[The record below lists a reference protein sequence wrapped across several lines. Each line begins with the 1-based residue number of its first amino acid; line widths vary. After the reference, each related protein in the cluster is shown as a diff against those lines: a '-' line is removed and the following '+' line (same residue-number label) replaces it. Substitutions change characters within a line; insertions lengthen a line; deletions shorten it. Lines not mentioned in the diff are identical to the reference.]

1 MEWANLLISKAEK
14 GLSRETLETYLI
26 MMSPVA
32 PHVAE
37 ELWAFLGHKQGIF
50 ESRPQWPEHEEE
62 HLHEE
67 EYNLVVQVN
76 GKMREL
82 VRVPKSL
89 EQSELEAIA
98 KERPKVASSLEGKSL
113 RKVIYV
119 PHKLLNFVVG

>member
-1 MEWANLLISKAEK
+1 M
-14 GLSRETLETYLI
+14 
-26 MMSPVA
+26 
-32 PHVAE
+32 
-37 ELWAFLGHKQGIF
+37 
-50 ESRPQWPEHEEE
+50 
-62 HLHEE
+62 HEE